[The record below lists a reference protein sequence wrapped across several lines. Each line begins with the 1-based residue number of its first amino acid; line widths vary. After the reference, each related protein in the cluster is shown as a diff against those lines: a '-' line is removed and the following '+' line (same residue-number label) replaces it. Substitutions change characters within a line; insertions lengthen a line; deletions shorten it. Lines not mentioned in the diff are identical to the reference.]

1 MFPCYSECRGHLYAL
16 LPMQHLLVL
25 FNFTDITN
33 LDHKLYTFLIL
44 LGSTSIKLLYQS
56 KNMVQTQDPT

>member
-1 MFPCYSECRGHLYAL
+1 M
-16 LPMQHLLVL
+16 L

-44 LGSTSIKLLYQS
+44 LGSTSIKLLNQS
-56 KNMVQTQDPT
+56 KNMIETVKILPRMVYQFHNGM